1 MAIDYSMKKFFEEI
15 VRCLVEY
22 GNLEYDEAVEQL
34 HHAGVYDEMEDK
46 DTVEVNP
53 VVGHEMPYYWAM
65 VILYQEDDPL
75 WYKNPKLW
83 PEPEKEVRRW
93 YGDDFIDD
101 VDAWIAR
108 GLNDSH
114 KT

>member
-15 VRCLVEY
+15 VRCLIEY
-22 GNLEYDEAVEQL
+22 GNLNHEEAIKLL
-34 HHAGVYDEMEDK
+34 HRSGVYKEADDK
-46 DTVEVNP
+46 DTVELNIAA
-53 VVGHEMPYYWAM
+53 HEMPYFWAM
-65 VILYQEDDPL
+65 VILYEEHNPDWADD
-75 WYKNPKLW
+75 PKLW
-83 PEPEKEVRRW
+83 PEPEKEMRRW

-114 KT
+114 EI